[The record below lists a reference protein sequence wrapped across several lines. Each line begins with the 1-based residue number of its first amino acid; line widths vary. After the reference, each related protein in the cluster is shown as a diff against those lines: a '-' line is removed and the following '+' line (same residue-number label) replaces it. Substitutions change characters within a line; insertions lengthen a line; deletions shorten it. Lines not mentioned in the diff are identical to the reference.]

1 MTIERPSVSTALS
14 APKAAKTNGYDGLDC
29 QIFRCV
35 DWRGCRDLYLA
46 FVAAPTGCNREK
58 GGGRFSRFLSRFAKG
73 AFEIVKFN
81 SVSGSLRRQAADLR
95 PRDFAPFTSKGIIIL
110 NRHCSFDIKL

>member
-35 DWRGCRDLYLA
+35 DWRGYRDLYLA
-46 FVAAPTGCNREK
+46 RPLDAIEK
-58 GGGRFSRFLSRFAKG
+58 KAG
-73 AFEIVKFN
+73 ADFR
-81 SVSGSLRRQAADLR
+81 GS
-95 PRDFAPFTSKGIIIL
+95 
-110 NRHCSFDIKL
+110 